1 MQRVLIAL
9 GLLALSACT
18 AGNEQTP
25 TPHDALSALRP
36 YVQSVQ
42 GLPTAPPGSALPAPE
57 TVLTTI
63 AFGSCQTA
71 ERDLP
76 ILDRIVEARPQLMI
90 YLGDNVYG
98 DANAGDMGL
107 PELRNQYRL
116 MAEHAEF
123 QRLRAAVPMLATWDD
138 HDLGW
143 NDGGRDFS
151 GRGMARRIFE
161 NFWGVGDNTRGQDGI
176 YEARVFGPQGR
187 RVQIILLDTRSGRSA
202 LTRLPQSAPNGR
214 YAQSED
220 PNQRMLSDAQWAWFE
235 RQLAVPADIR
245 FVVSSIQ
252 VLADGHGWEAWRT
265 LPSEQARLYETV
277 QRSGAKGVVF
287 VSGDRHL
294 AAMYRQEGLIGY
306 PAYEMTTS
314 SLNLSF
320 RDTSDEMSSNQIGAA
335 YAPINFGLARI
346 DWDARALALQIV
358 GGDGA
363 VVREQRVAFAEIGA

>member
-1 MQRVLIAL
+1 MLRPLIGA
-9 GLLALSACT
+9 LALAVASCA
-18 AGNEQTP
+18 AGEQRAP
-25 TPHDALSALRP
+25 ADAVSALQP
-36 YVQSVQ
+36 FVQSVQ
-42 GLPTAPPGSALPAPE
+42 GLPTAPPGRALPSPQS
-57 TVLTTI
+57 VLSTI

-71 ERDLP
+71 EREIP
-76 ILDRIVEARPQLMI
+76 ILDRIVEARPDLMI
-90 YLGDNVYG
+90 YMGDNVYG

-107 PELRNQYRL
+107 PELRAQYRL
-116 MAEHAEF
+116 MAERAEF

-161 NFWGVGDNTRGQDGI
+161 SFWGVGQNTRGQDGI
-176 YEARVFGPQGR
+176 YEARVFGPEGR

-202 LTRLPQSAPNGR
+202 LTRLPQSSSNGR

-220 PNQRMLSDAQWAWFE
+220 PNQRMLSDAQWAWLE
-235 RQLAVPADIR
+235 RQLAEPADIR

-265 LPSEQARLYETV
+265 LPREQARLYETV
-277 QRSGAKGVVF
+277 ARVGAKGVVF

-335 YAPINFGLARI
+335 YAPINYGLARI
-346 DWDARALALQIV
+346 DWEARSLVLQVV

-363 VVREQRVAFAEIGA
+363 VVREQRVEFGEIGL